1 MIEKFTSC
9 EQFIS
14 WVQIQKRFSKK
25 VSLDKMRYFCQI
37 LGNPQD
43 KFQSVHITGTNGK
56 GSTVAMLAS
65 ILMNHGYHVGT
76 FTSPY
81 VKSFNERISYDNMPI
96 DDETLV
102 DIANSIIEKYS
113 IFEKDGYEMP
123 SFFEF
128 ITLTSFLYFANLK
141 HMDIAIIEVGM
152 GGRLDSTNVIQ
163 PILSIVTNVSLEHMQ
178 ILGNTKE
185 AILTEKLGI
194 VKPNVPVVC
203 GLKEESLKHIAR
215 KIADINDSPL
225 FLVDYDKLSVEKCDL
240 HGSTFHYK
248 EFKSVKLSL
257 LGFHQIENALVVLE
271 AVEILKDKLRLEY
284 NKTLDALSMVK
295 WIGRLETIATYP
307 AMLIDGSH
315 NSDGI
320 SRVCEFI
327 RSLQIKHTRAVVS
340 ISHDKELKKMIEELD
355 RTFDEIVFTK
365 YTYKRSADAL
375 ELYTLSTSRH
385 KKVIENLDDAIAYVK
400 ENPCNLTIF
409 MGSLYLVSEVRN
421 KFI

>member
-1 MIEKFTSC
+1 
-9 EQFIS
+9 
-14 WVQIQKRFSKK
+14 
-25 VSLDKMRYFCQI
+25 
-37 LGNPQD
+37 
-43 KFQSVHITGTNGK
+43 
-56 GSTVAMLAS
+56 MLAS

-102 DIANSIIEKYS
+102 DIANSIIEKYP

-163 PILSIVTNVSLEHMQ
+163 PILSIVTNVSLEHME

-215 KIADINDSPL
+215 KIAGINDSPL

-240 HGSTFHYK
+240 HGSTFHY
-248 EFKSVKLSL
+248 LSL
-257 LGFHQIENALVVLE
+257 IHI
-271 AVEILKDKLRLEY
+271 
-284 NKTLDALSMVK
+284 
-295 WIGRLETIATYP
+295 
-307 AMLIDGSH
+307 
-315 NSDGI
+315 
-320 SRVCEFI
+320 
-327 RSLQIKHTRAVVS
+327 
-340 ISHDKELKKMIEELD
+340 
-355 RTFDEIVFTK
+355 
-365 YTYKRSADAL
+365 
-375 ELYTLSTSRH
+375 
-385 KKVIENLDDAIAYVK
+385 
-400 ENPCNLTIF
+400 
-409 MGSLYLVSEVRN
+409 
-421 KFI
+421 